1 LTGNDSG
8 ALSQRWREPGQ
19 HGEVKQVAHDEYVP
33 ADFVSMFQQRFAPL
47 FGRKI
52 GRQRAEQYLGGLLSG
67 RAERRNVT
75 SLAGTVDGASARALG
90 WLLNKSPWPTRPL
103 VSALQRYIGD
113 TYGTPDGLF
122 TLNLDCFVKRG
133 DNAVGVDKQFVPH
146 VGRTLNCQIGVFL
159 AYGSAHGSSLVD
171 AAIYMPHA
179 WIDDAARRTRA
190 GVPDGLT
197 YQSRSALALDLL
209 RNARAEG
216 HLPGT
221 WVTSWHGEGFEPDL
235 RARLAAEGWLYLLP
249 IPASTDLYD
258 GPDVAEPSA
267 AAALFDDLAG
277 AADDAVLLRRVWEPA
292 DDGTR
297 HACWLVVCT
306 NAHSGGPIAFLSNAP
321 DDAAATVIRRVL
333 AARGATVRMLAE
345 RCAGVSLDVYRVRGW
360 DGWHRHVALALLAS
374 GFRACLPSFAAD
386 RAALTG
392 GTPPLPYADDRDV
405 DETPIRL
412 APADAA
418 VSLED
423 ALLPHHDETTHE
435 GVEFSLPLDAAVFEA
450 EPRAA
455 QPTERVTTTFRVT
468 VTFDET
474 DWRAVRAF
482 QTWLVGDEAGTILYS
497 SPTRAEIERQEVGD
511 RMEMRFESEKTLD
524 EVLSALDEV
533 PEIVIAELVAEAP
546 AALANIAGLAE
557 ALAEDDTEDELEDTD
572 DLLAALHAELIAR
585 TEAREAGAMPAFAG
599 PAEVIGNAVADV
611 TRTLE
616 SSRGL
621 VAAQG
626 SSGTNRHEAAPANA
640 SAQAGGSATLDHLA
654 TPVAPL
660 AEAPGRRAA
669 GSPSTAPA
677 STSALAETPA
687 AAPAAAPATAGKL
700 DIAGKRQAAERTHPA
715 EEQVVVLDVGDESYG
730 IPVQRV
736 REIIRVPP
744 ITRVPNGPAFLE
756 GVINLRGQV
765 IPVMDLRK
773 HLGMTTSDQTRR
785 SRVVVSELGQHTV
798 GLMVDGVSQVVM
810 VAATDIEP
818 PPAIIAG
825 ANNGQVCGVARL
837 GDRLVLFL
845 DPDRVLPAR

>member
-1 LTGNDSG
+1 M
-8 ALSQRWREPGQ
+8 
-19 HGEVKQVAHDEYVP
+19 AHDEHVP
-33 ADFVSMFQQRFAPL
+33 ADFVSTFQQRFAPL

-90 WLLNKSPWPTRPL
+90 WLLNKSPWPTRPI

-122 TLNLDCFVKRG
+122 TLNLDSFVKRG
-133 DNAVGVDKQFVPH
+133 DNAVGVDKQYVPH
-146 VGRTLNCQIGVFL
+146 IDRTLNCQIGVFL
-159 AYGSAHGSSLVD
+159 AYGSPEGSSLVD

-179 WIDDAARRTRA
+179 WIDDPARRTQA
-190 GVPDGLT
+190 GVPDSLA
-197 YQSRSALALDLL
+197 YQPRSAIALDLL

-235 RARLAAEGWLYLLP
+235 RARLTAEGWQYLLP
-249 IPASTDLYD
+249 APASTALYD
-258 GPDVAEPSA
+258 GPDAAEPYT
-267 AAALFDDLAG
+267 AAALVDDLAG
-277 AADDAVLLRRVWEPA
+277 GAGDAVLLRRVWEPA

-297 HACWLVVCT
+297 SAAWLVACT
-306 NAHSGGPIAFLSNAP
+306 DALTAEPVAFLSNAP
-321 DDAAATVIRRVL
+321 EDAAASVMQRVL
-333 AARGATVRMLAE
+333 AARWATARMLAK
-345 RCAGVSLDVYRVRGW
+345 RCSGVSLDVYRVRGW

-386 RAALTG
+386 RAALTE
-392 GTPPLPYADDRDV
+392 GTTPLPYADDLDV
-405 DETPIRL
+405 DATLVTL

-418 VSLED
+418 VILED
-423 ALLPHHDETTHE
+423 ALLPHNDETTNE
-435 GVEFSLPLDAAVFEA
+435 VVEFSLPLDAAVFES
-450 EPRAA
+450 EPAAA
-455 QPTERVTTTFRVT
+455 QPQERVTTTFRLS
-468 VTFDET
+468 VTFEET

-497 SPTRAEIERQEVGD
+497 SPTRTEIERQEVGD
-511 RMEMRFESEKTLD
+511 RMELRFESQKTLD

-546 AALANIAGLAE
+546 AVDAALANIAGLAE
-557 ALAEDDTEDELEDTD
+557 ALAEDDAGHDLEDAD
-572 DLLAALHAELIAR
+572 DLLAALHAELTAR
-585 TEAREAGAMPAFAG
+585 TEAREAGIMPAFAG
-599 PAEVIGNAVADV
+599 PAEVIGNAVADA

-616 SSRGL
+616 SSREL

-626 SSGTNRHEAAPANA
+626 SSGTNGHAAGYANGSGSG
-640 SAQAGGSATLDHLA
+640 SAQASGSATLDQLA
-654 TPVAPL
+654 TPMTTPVAPL
-660 AEAPGRRAA
+660 TEAPVRAVA
-669 GSPSTAPA
+669 QPSTAPV
-677 STSALAETPA
+677 STAPAEAPAPAPAADPA
-687 AAPAAAPATAGKL
+687 AAGQL
-700 DIAGKRQAAERTHPA
+700 DIAGKRQAAERTRPA
-715 EEQVVVLDVGDESYG
+715 EEQIVVLDVGNESYG

-744 ITRVPNGPAFLE
+744 ITRVPNGPDFLE

-773 HLGMTTSDQTRR
+773 HLGITSGDETRR
-785 SRVVVSELGQHTV
+785 SRVVVSELGPHTV

-825 ANNGQVCGVARL
+825 SNNSQVCGVARL

-845 DPDRVLPAR
+845 DPDRVLPER